1 MSFKRTHDTNK
12 PNKKAEPNKH
22 AISLITHNIN
32 ITFISYTYYINLF
45 QKHDTS

>member
-1 MSFKRTHDTNK
+1 MSFKGTHDTNK
-12 PNKKAEPNKH
+12 LNKKVKPNKE

-32 ITFISYTYYINLF
+32 TTFISYTYYINLF